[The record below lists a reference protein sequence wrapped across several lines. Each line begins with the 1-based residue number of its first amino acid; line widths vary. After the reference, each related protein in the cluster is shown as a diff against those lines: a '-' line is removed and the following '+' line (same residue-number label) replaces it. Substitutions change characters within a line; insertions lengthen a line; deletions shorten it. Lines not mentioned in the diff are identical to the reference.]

1 VQAQVGM
8 HPDETLADGVIR
20 TEALCDL
27 GYPDWRDRPAIER
40 SNDVFLC
47 GDSVAAP
54 SLLSEVSWSSAVTA
68 AEGALRAV
76 GREVIH
82 I

>member
-20 TEALCDL
+20 AEALCDL
-27 GYPDWRDRPAIER
+27 GYPNWRDRPAIDR
-40 SNDVFLC
+40 GNDAFVC
-47 GDSVAAP
+47 GDSVAA
-54 SLLSEVSWSSAVTA
+54 ADDT
-68 AEGALRAV
+68 LRAIR
-76 GREVIH
+76 GVIH